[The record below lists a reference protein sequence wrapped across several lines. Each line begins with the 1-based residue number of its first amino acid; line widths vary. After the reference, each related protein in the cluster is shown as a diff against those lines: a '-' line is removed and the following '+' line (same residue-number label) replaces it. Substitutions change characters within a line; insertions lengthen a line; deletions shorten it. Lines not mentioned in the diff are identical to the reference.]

1 METATEDG
9 FREFLGKNL
18 DAAIEDACQ
27 YFNAGRE
34 RLEIEILQD
43 ARSGIFGIVGA
54 RKARIR
60 ARRARLRDAVQ
71 SVLGSLSRHGEL
83 SRPTD
88 RTKALSRADREG
100 SCTKRAKEAD
110 RQCSAKNSLHAS
122 PDGCEDALP
131 SRPLREEDTAAAL
144 EETER
149 TLRRLL
155 APLADERP
163 QLDLLCE
170 HGEILARVSG
180 ISDPFPIIGRDGL
193 VLGALQHLA
202 SRLVSRRMKA
212 GVSIRMD
219 VGDYRTRQEEKLK
232 ELALALAQKVCDSG
246 KPLSTRPLSSEQR
259 RIVHMAL
266 REQKDIQ
273 TRSAGQGAMKRV
285 IILKRKPHQ
294 QENPSLS

>member
-54 RKARIR
+54 RKAKIR

-83 SRPTD
+83 SRPAE

-100 SCTKRAKEAD
+100 SCTKSAKEAD
-110 RQCSAKNSLHAS
+110 RQGSAENCLHAS
-122 PDGCEDALP
+122 GCEEALP
-131 SRPLREEDTAAAL
+131 SRPLREEDAAAAL

-180 ISDPFPIIGRDGL
+180 ISDPSPIIGRDGL

-202 SRLVSRRMKA
+202 SRLVSRRIKV

-219 VGDYRTRQEEKLK
+219 VGDYRARQEEKLK
-232 ELALALAQKVCDSG
+232 ELALTLAQKVCDSG
-246 KPLSTRPLSSEQR
+246 KSISTRPLSSEQR

-266 REQKDIQ
+266 REHKDIQ